1 MICRELLQRQRQQA
15 AKSGEEFDAEF
26 WSQFD
31 ANTTI
36 ASPNATVAATTKPE
50 AETTRPFIPVEPEVE
65 KEKVTEPKEIV
76 EPEVATT
83 RPFIPPEPEIKTTR
97 PFIPPE
103 PKVVEPQRPFVP
115 EEPAV
120 DQGETLPEIIEEEGS
135 KL

>member
-31 ANTTI
+31 ANTTT
-36 ASPNATVAATTKPE
+36 ASPNTTVAATTKPE

-65 KEKVTEPKEIV
+65 KEKVTEPK
-76 EPEVATT
+76 VATT
-83 RPFIPPEPEIKTTR
+83 RPFIPPEPE
-97 PFIPPE
+97 
-103 PKVVEPQRPFVP
+103 VVEPQRPFIP

-120 DQGETLPEIIEEEGS
+120 DQGETLPEIIEEEG
-135 KL
+135 